1 MLSVIMLSVIML
13 SVIMLRVVAPVREA
27 KLKSNL
33 NEPFPFRQ
41 RGDTSSPGIF
51 PRSFVGKAEELE
63 KGQNHRHNDGQSQK
77 EKRSD

>member
-1 MLSVIMLSVIML
+1 MQNVAMLIFIK
-13 SVIMLRVVAPVREA
+13 LRVFAPVREA

-63 KGQNHRHNDGQSQK
+63 KGQDHRHNDGQGQK